1 VPQEDQEAPGATPA
15 DNRTATA
22 APVLTYQCSGPRE
35 DEVVRISGPD
45 DQQRIA
51 QSFTAAQSGSLYQI
65 QFEITKRAGTT
76 GDFVVELLA
85 VAGRVPTNTVLA
97 AVTIPDASV
106 PNGDSTL
113 TATFSG
119 PPLVAGTE
127 YATALR
133 RLGGDEYEIG
143 LRHGND
149 CAGAAFVTVNGV
161 FILLPPQEAGQDFV
175 TSITVLA

>member
-1 VPQEDQEAPGATPA
+1 
-15 DNRTATA
+15 
-22 APVLTYQCSGPRE
+22 
-35 DEVVRISGPD
+35 
-45 DQQRIA
+45 
-51 QSFTAAQSGSLYQI
+51 
-65 QFEITKRAGTT
+65 
-76 GDFVVELLA
+76 VVELLA
-85 VAGRVPTNTVLA
+85 VAGGMPTNTVLA

-106 PNGDSTL
+106 SNGDSTL

-133 RLGGDEYEIG
+133 RLGGDDYEIS

-149 CAGAAFVTVNGV
+149 CAGAAFVTVIGV
-161 FILLPPQEAGQDFV
+161 FIPLPPQEADQDFV